1 MKDHL
6 TLATLGPE
14 PEETDVPDA
23 RGQRGIGKRFGKR
36 FGKGSANPRK
46 RSIRSDSPF
55 NTMWSPSFAAER
67 VTGRVV
73 PECPE
78 WMQKPSKPPRGKR

>member
-1 MKDHL
+1 MPMKDDL

-14 PEETDVPDA
+14 PEVDVPDA
-23 RGQRGIGKRFGKR
+23 RGRRGIGKRFGK
-36 FGKGSANPRK
+36 GDANPRK

-55 NTMWSPSFAAER
+55 NTMWSPKFAAEP
-67 VTGRVV
+67 VTGKVV

-78 WMQKPSKPPRGKR
+78 WMRKPLKPMGKR

>member
-1 MKDHL
+1 VKDHE

-14 PEETDVPDA
+14 PEAEVPDGSG
-23 RGQRGIGKRFGKR
+23 RVIGKRFGK
-36 FGKGSANPRK
+36 GTANPRK

-55 NTMWSPSFAAER
+55 NTMWNPSFAAER
-67 VTGRVV
+67 VTGKVL

-78 WMQKPSKPPRGKR
+78 WMRKPSKPPRGKR